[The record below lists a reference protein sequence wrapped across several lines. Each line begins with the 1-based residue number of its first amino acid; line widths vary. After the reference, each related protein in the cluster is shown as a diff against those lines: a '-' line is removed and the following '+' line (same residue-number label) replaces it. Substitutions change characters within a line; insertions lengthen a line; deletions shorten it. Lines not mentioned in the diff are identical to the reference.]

1 MDLRGTTIIA
11 VKRDNKTVIAGDGQ
25 VTMGESVI
33 MKGNAI
39 KVRRMYN
46 DKVVVGFAGSVA
58 DAFTLSNKFEEM
70 LQKYSGNLMR
80 SAVELA
86 QTWRTDRSL
95 GKLEA
100 MMIVADKER
109 VLLISGDGNV
119 IEPDGGVM
127 AIGSGGN
134 YALAAAKALLKNT
147 KMSAKEIAVEA
158 MSIASEIC
166 IFTNHNLTV
175 EEIWPIHVFKV
186 EYWFASDEFWLAIL
200 RLRRQLFFPI
210 MSYNKTELTIS

>member
-1 MDLRGTTIIA
+1 MDIHGTTIVA
-11 VKRDNKTVIAGDGQ
+11 VKRDNKTVVAGDGQ
-25 VTMGESVI
+25 VTAGQSVI
-33 MKGNAI
+33 MKGNAV
-39 KVRRMYN
+39 KVRRMYD

-86 QTWRTDRSL
+86 QTWRTDRAF

-100 MMIVADKER
+100 MMIVADKDN

-147 KMSAKEIAVEA
+147 KMTARDIAVEA
-158 MSIASEIC
+158 MHIASEIC
-166 IFTNHNLTV
+166 IFTNQNLTV
-175 EEIWPIHVFKV
+175 EE
-186 EYWFASDEFWLAIL
+186 L
-200 RLRRQLFFPI
+200 
-210 MSYNKTELTIS
+210 